1 MLAQIKL
8 WLAPPVFENDEEKTR
23 IARLLNTI
31 LLVYLGVVLMIS
43 FSLPLSD
50 TSLMVST
57 LPILTM
63 AMLTVGP
70 LFLMRLGHVRL
81 AAGIFISAMWVFSAG
96 MTFLCGGV
104 TSPMPTGYILI
115 IIMAAL
121 LLGGKAAFA
130 FSGLNVAA
138 SIVAFSLES
147 SGSLPP
153 TLIPAGPMFAVF
165 TVIGNMVPATVFVYL
180 ATHSLK
186 GALARARGNE
196 RELIASN
203 LVLEENRKSLEER
216 NERLQD
222 TVGQYVEYMAQVGQ
236 GNLSDR
242 LRIGGNG
249 SNGNNASNGN
259 TADDP
264 LVALGQR
271 LDETVVSLHSMTT
284 QVYETANNLNSAAAE
299 ILAAS
304 SQQASGASEQSAAIS
319 QTTTTVDEVK
329 VIAEQS
335 VARAQQVANTSQRT
349 VDVSRA
355 GKQAVQDTIRSMAK
369 IKTRVEGI
377 AENILAL
384 SEQTQQIGEI
394 ITTVNDIA
402 AQSNMLALNASVEA
416 ARAGEYGKGF
426 AVVAVEVRNLAEQ
439 SRQATAQVKAILS
452 DIQRATNATV
462 MATEEGTKGVDEG
475 VGLAAQTQQVIEQLS
490 AVIEESAQAATQ
502 VVAGG
507 RQQATGI
514 EQIGLA
520 MQNINYATVQN
531 LSSTRQTEQAARE
544 LNELA
549 GRLTK
554 VVAQY
559 QL

>member
-1 MLAQIKL
+1 MLIGGAL
-8 WLAPPVFENDEEKTR
+8 WFITVYALSRQGKVDAASHLFLWGGIILVLAGNMTDPGEGPSDPIWQLFNLIV
-23 IARLLNTI
+23 IGASI
-31 LLVYLGVVLMIS
+31 LLGTNWSFGFAVVSILLYFVSPLVKQTYAPEVPLPSFYQGIMTGGTLIISAVFVWLYRNGLEKILHRSQQQASELEQYQHTLEQRMAAEQEQRQHVQNMVEMYVNHMAEVAQGRLDVQIPVNGNGRGNNDPLIVLGRNLNDTV
-43 FSLPLSD
+43 
-50 TSLMVST
+50 TSLQQMT
-57 LPILTM
+57 LQ
-63 AMLTVGP
+63 
-70 LFLMRLGHVRL
+70 VRD
-81 AAGIFISAMWVFSAG
+81 V
-96 MTFLCGGV
+96 
-104 TSPMPTGYILI
+104 
-115 IIMAAL
+115 
-121 LLGGKAAFA
+121 
-130 FSGLNVAA
+130 
-138 SIVAFSLES
+138 
-147 SGSLPP
+147 
-153 TLIPAGPMFAVF
+153 
-165 TVIGNMVPATVFVYL
+165 
-180 ATHSLK
+180 
-186 GALARARGNE
+186 
-196 RELIASN
+196 
-203 LVLEENRKSLEER
+203 
-216 NERLQD
+216 
-222 TVGQYVEYMAQVGQ
+222 
-236 GNLSDR
+236 
-242 LRIGGNG
+242 
-249 SNGNNASNGN
+249 
-259 TADDP
+259 
-264 LVALGQR
+264 
-271 LDETVVSLHSMTT
+271 
-284 QVYETANNLNSAAAE
+284 ANNLNSASSE
-299 ILAAS
+299 ILAATA
-304 SQQASGASEQSAAIS
+304 QQALGTSEQSAAIN
-319 QTTTTVDEVK
+319 QTTATVDEVK

-335 VARAQQVANTSQRT
+335 VARVQQVANTSQRT
-349 VDVSRA
+349 VEVSRA